1 MGTMTHAAARLAFSK
16 AIDVVLKDV
25 DKNREEAIVKIVDLM
40 QKYMGDE
47 KLDLDYDNIRKMI
60 RDKDGAFNKYINKV
74 LDEIDPH
81 VLKTAALNL
90 GYEAFFHGTK
100 TIRKMREVHQCNVPW
115 LILMDPTSA
124 CNLHCTGCWAAEYG
138 NKLNLTFDE
147 MDNLIKQGKELGIYL
162 YMFTG
167 GEPLVR
173 KADIIKLCEK
183 HNDCAFLAYTNGT
196 LVDEAFCNEMLRVGN
211 LYLAISLEG
220 FEAVNDLRRGD
231 GVYGKVMHAMDLL
244 KENGLIFGTSICYT
258 SKNIETVTSDE
269 FVDLMVDK
277 GCRYAF
283 YFHYMPVG
291 NDAAVDLLPTVEQR
305 TYMRT
310 RVREIRKLTTGKGL
324 FTMDFQNDGE
334 FVGGCIAGGRNY
346 CHINPKGDVEP
357 CVFIHYSGA
366 NIREKSLL
374 ECLKQPLFMA
384 YRDNQPFNDNM
395 LRPCPMLENPKL
407 LREMVNKTGAK
418 GTNAEAEE
426 TVEHLCS
433 KCDHYAEEWGPVADR
448 IWAEQKHKK
457 APYENYT
464 EEKREHPELAAF
476 EHADG
481 SNGLRDEDLQ

>member
-220 FEAVNDLRRGD
+220 FEAVNDLRRG
-231 GVYGKVMHAMDLL
+231 
-244 KENGLIFGTSICYT
+244 I
-258 SKNIETVTSDE
+258 
-269 FVDLMVDK
+269 
-277 GCRYAF
+277 
-283 YFHYMPVG
+283 
-291 NDAAVDLLPTVEQR
+291 Q
-305 TYMRT
+305 
-310 RVREIRKLTTGKGL
+310 
-324 FTMDFQNDGE
+324 
-334 FVGGCIAGGRNY
+334 
-346 CHINPKGDVEP
+346 
-357 CVFIHYSGA
+357 
-366 NIREKSLL
+366 
-374 ECLKQPLFMA
+374 
-384 YRDNQPFNDNM
+384 
-395 LRPCPMLENPKL
+395 
-407 LREMVNKTGAK
+407 
-418 GTNAEAEE
+418 
-426 TVEHLCS
+426 
-433 KCDHYAEEWGPVADR
+433 
-448 IWAEQKHKK
+448 
-457 APYENYT
+457 
-464 EEKREHPELAAF
+464 
-476 EHADG
+476 
-481 SNGLRDEDLQ
+481 

>member
-147 MDNLIKQGKELGIYL
+147 MDNLISQGKELGIYL

-346 CHINPKGDVEP
+346 FHINANGDAEP

-366 NIREKSLL
+366 NIRTHSLL
-374 ECLKQPLFMA
+374 EILHQPLFMA
-384 YRDNQPFNDNM
+384 YRDNQPFNENH
-395 LRPCPMLENPKL
+395 LRPCPMLENPEIL
-407 LREMVNKTGAK
+407 QRMVKETGAK
-418 GTNAEAEE
+418 STDLQSPES
-426 TVEHLCS
+426 VEHLCG
-433 KCDHYAEEWGPVADR
+433 KCEQYAKNWQPRADEL
-448 IWAEQKHKK
+448 WAQTPKVEHS
-457 APYENYT
+457 YENYK
-464 EEKREHPELAAF
+464 KR
-476 EHADG
+476 D
-481 SNGLRDEDLQ
+481 